1 MRESYTIQ
9 QKKDKLSLYYYDKY
23 LKVIFTS
30 FWKNAINRR
39 RVIFNEIA

>member
-1 MRESYTIQ
+1 MQESYTIQ
-9 QKKDKLSLYYYDKY
+9 QMKDKLPLYYYDKY

-30 FWKNAINRR
+30 FWENAINRR